1 MHNNFF
7 DISLFQ
13 QIASGLVVLFVSI
26 LLGSRTTKNNT
37 GGKGWK
43 VVIIISWMMIIG
55 GLYIAGLNAPNG
67 GLNNPYVGMGLSLA
81 ILGIPLKYIGKFF
94 HWWHH

>member
-1 MHNNFF
+1 MHNFF
-7 DISLFQ
+7 DLNLFQ

-26 LLGSRTTKNNT
+26 LLANKTAKTSVS
-37 GGKGWK
+37 GKGWK
-43 VVIIISWMMIIG
+43 VVIIISWIMIIG
-55 GLYIAGLNAPNG
+55 GLYIVGLNAPNG
-67 GLNNPYVGMGLSLA
+67 GLNNPSVGLGLSLV